1 MQRYAHI
8 YNGQVVEL
16 FETGGD
22 ITQMFH
28 PSLVWIECPSEVQQG
43 WLFDGEVFVAPVISS
58 ISNAE
63 LKAIIAE
70 ERYRREGAGITVED
84 LAIETTRDSQALI
97 AGTGLS
103 AILDPEYRCNF
114 KTANGFVE
122 IVAPQIITIAKA
134 VRTHVQACFDHE
146 LTLLRAVE
154 AGTYTDEMLDKGWP
168 DSLPPTTNMT
178 TQ

>member
-1 MQRYAHI
+1 MQSYAHI

-16 FETGGD
+16 FETDGD

-28 PSLVWIECPSEVQQG
+28 PSLVWIECPPEVQQG
-43 WLFDGEVFVAPVISS
+43 WLFDGEMFLMPVVSS
-58 ISNAE
+58 MSNAA
-63 LKAIIAE
+63 LKAMIAE
-70 ERYRREGAGITVED
+70 ERYRREGTGIAVDD

-134 VRTHVQACFDHE
+134 VRTHVQACFDRE
-146 LTLLRAVE
+146 LSLLRAVE
-154 AGTYTDEMLDKGWP
+154 AGTYTNEMLDEGWP
-168 DSLPPTTNMT
+168 DSSPPSTITTL
-178 TQ
+178 Q